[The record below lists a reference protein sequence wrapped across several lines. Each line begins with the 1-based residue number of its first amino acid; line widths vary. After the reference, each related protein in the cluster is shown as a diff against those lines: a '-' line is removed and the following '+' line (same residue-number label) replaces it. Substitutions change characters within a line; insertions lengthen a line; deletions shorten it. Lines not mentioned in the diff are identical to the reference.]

1 MAQQC
6 LGSAR
11 LGIRAIIVFSGAAPE
26 FFLFLTA
33 VPASNTP
40 LHPLPNPLQTALNL
54 AHQALW
60 LTSPNPRVGCVITGA
75 DGAVLGQGHTQ
86 RAGGP
91 HAEIMALRD
100 AAERGHSVQ
109 GATAWVTL
117 EPCAHTGRTGPCCDA
132 LAAAGMGR
140 VVSATR
146 DPNPQVAGQGMAR
159 LAAAGVQTETLD
171 PSSDEAI
178 QARELNIGFFS
189 RMERGLPWVRM
200 KMAASLDGQTALQNG
215 QSQWITGAEARAD
228 GHAWRARACA
238 ILTGIGTV
246 LEDDPQLN
254 VRELD
259 VPRQPH
265 LVVVDSRLDMPLTA
279 KLLDTQG
286 EGEQYR
292 QIWIY
297 HASDLHKPQ
306 HAQKHAALTA
316 RGAQLIEM
324 PGPGGKVDL
333 AGLLRD
339 LARREINELHV
350 EAGHKL
356 NGSFIREGLVDEFLV
371 YIAPQLL
378 GPGQGMANLPEL
390 TDLSDSLKLS
400 FHAVD
405 QVGPDLR
412 LLLRRL

>member
-1 MAQQC
+1 MLQA
-6 LGSAR
+6 LALAR
-11 LGIRAIIVFSGAAPE
+11 
-26 FFLFLTA
+26 
-33 VPASNTP
+33 
-40 LHPLPNPLQTALNL
+40 
-54 AHQALW
+54 QALW
-60 LTSPNPRVGCVITGA
+60 LTSPNPRVGCVITAA
-75 DGAVLGQGHTQ
+75 DGTVLGQGHTQ

-117 EPCAHTGRTGPCCDA
+117 EPCAHQGRTGPCCDA
-132 LAAAGMGR
+132 LAAAGIGR
-140 VVSATR
+140 VVAALT

-159 LAAAGVQTETLD
+159 LAAAGVQTEILD
-171 PSSDEAI
+171 VQDDIAV

-200 KMAASLDGQTALQNG
+200 KVAASLDGQTALQNG
-215 QSQWITGAEARAD
+215 QSQWITGPEARAD

-254 VRELD
+254 VRGLD
-259 VPRQPH
+259 TPRQPH
-265 LVVVDSRLDMPLTA
+265 LVVVDSRLDMPLNA
-279 KLLDTQG
+279 QLLDTQG
-286 EGEQYR
+286 AGDQAR

-297 HASDLHKPQ
+297 TAVDPASAEHALKR
-306 HAQKHAALTA
+306 AALTA
-316 RGAQLIEM
+316 RGARVIDM

-333 AGLLRD
+333 AAMLRD

-356 NGSFIREGLVDEFLV
+356 NGSFIREGLVDEYLV
-371 YIAPQLL
+371 YLAPQLL
-378 GPGQGMANLPEL
+378 GPGQGMANLPAL
-390 TDLSDSLKLS
+390 AALSDSVQLA

-405 QVGPDLR
+405 RIGPDLR
-412 LLLRRL
+412 LLLRRA